1 MSFFY
6 QPYCNLDVLAVAWKS
21 AYIDPPKGL
30 DLMEGR
36 RRRRRNL
43 TPPQRR
49 YY

>member
-1 MSFFY
+1 
-6 QPYCNLDVLAVAWKS
+6 VLAVAWKS

-43 TPPQRR
+43 TPP
-49 YY
+49 